1 MKRGVDWR
9 KFPVKCRRGR
19 ESRDDRQDGGELR
32 GDSIKLLGHRPESV
46 DEGAEERNENSFA
59 VR

>member
-1 MKRGVDWR
+1 MKRGVDR
-9 KFPVKCRRGR
+9 GKFAVKGQRGR

-32 GDSIKLLGHRPESV
+32 GDSIKLLGHRRESV
-46 DEGAEERNENSFA
+46 DGGAEERNENSFA